1 MTDRTIELTRRNV
14 LAGLTAVGAAGV
26 AGAGGTFALLSDT
39 EASDNNTLSVGTL
52 NLTTNGNESATTTL
66 NASEVGTGTSGSA
79 TLTVNNTGTLDGRL
93 NFGVSAIRNLE
104 NGLVNDAELDD
115 PDENGGSPGE
125 LSQYVSL
132 RLGYDNNDNGN
143 LNSSEAVVDGSL
155 DGMKNVQFNPNVSI
169 SAAGSKD
176 FVIEWEIDEDA
187 GSEVQSDSVEI
198 DFDLE
203 LLERAQG
210 ADVVLTGDT
219 PYGQGAGFAF
229 PWDTTTD
236 SGTPDIAHRGS
247 GAWGTV
253 DHSSSGTGN
262 AVGSPPEY
270 KQGFYFAGDFSAIS
284 TLSGYT
290 VDEIAE
296 ISYWL
301 YEPNPL
307 NGNDIYLLI
316 YTRPEG
322 DGNDGGSFYD
332 SRLVAL
338 PTNANGAGSPNF
350 TPGEWNK
357 FSTRNSASNTLVF
370 DDSGHKSGNNIGGP
384 VLPTL
389 SDLRSGSL
397 DWTNYDSSLSSTFDY
412 RNQEV
417 LALSLQTNSTSP
429 ELQAWIDDIVV
440 KLTTGET
447 LTIDLED

>member
-253 DHSSSGTGN
+253 DHSSSGT
-262 AVGSPPEY
+262 EY